1 MTLSPPASTT
11 APESS
16 PTSSVRQDLTRI
28 VLAVICL
35 LLLIG
40 TTLWVLRPFLAAGV
54 WATMLVVSTWPLLK
68 SLQARLGNRRAP
80 AVALMTL
87 GLLLLLI
94 LPLWAAIDTIA
105 RHADQVTALAKTVAD
120 SGLPQPPEWVR
131 GVPVV
136 GAKVAAAWADTAQAG
151 PDGLVAR
158 LAPYASDAVAWVL
171 GHVGSVGGML
181 VHFLLVVILSAI
193 LYASG
198 ETAARGVRRFGR
210 RLAAERG
217 ENSVV
222 LAGQAIRAVAL
233 GVGVTAVV
241 QTVLGGVGLAVAGV
255 PFAGLLSA
263 VMLMLCIA
271 QLGPALVLF
280 PAVAWMY
287 WTGENAWGTVLLVW
301 SLVVTALDNVL
312 RPVLIKRGADLPL
325 LLIFAGVI
333 GGMLGFGLIG
343 IFVGPVVLAV
353 TYTLLEAWIEDGLGK
368 AGLTPG
374 RPLVG
379 REFTSICVLAPCRVT
394 QSLLESRQWPR
405 ETSPPP
411 CEPEGSR
418 PCTNARR
425 GRPFRPPRPGTF
437 SVAWSG
443 SSPAATSTAHPGPG
457 TSSASSSRR
466 PSRGDRTA

>member
-1 MTLSPPASTT
+1 MTPSAQTLTT
-11 APESS
+11 APQAS
-16 PTSSVRQDLTRI
+16 PKSPVPQDLTRTI
-28 VLAVICL
+28 LAVISV

-68 SLQARLGNRRAP
+68 ALQARLGNRRAP

-105 RHADQVTALAKTVAD
+105 RHAGQVTAIARTVAD
-120 SGLPQPPEWVR
+120 SGLPQPPAWVQ

-151 PDGLVAR
+151 PHGLVAR
-158 LAPYASDAVAWVL
+158 LAPHASEAVAWVL
-171 GHVGSVGGML
+171 GRVGSVSGLL

-193 LYASG
+193 LFADG
-198 ETAARGVRRFGR
+198 ETAARAVRRFGR

-217 ENSVV
+217 DSSVV

-241 QTVLGGVGLAVAGV
+241 QTVLGGLGLAVAGV

-280 PAVAWMY
+280 PAVGWMY
-287 WTGENAWGTVLLVW
+287 WTGESAWGTFLLVW
-301 SLVVTALDNVL
+301 SLVVTSLDNVL
-312 RPVLIKRGADLPL
+312 RPVLIKKGADLPL

-353 TYTLLEAWIEDGLGK
+353 TYTLLEAWIEDGLGQ
-368 AGLTPG
+368 
-374 RPLVG
+374 
-379 REFTSICVLAPCRVT
+379 AP
-394 QSLLESRQWPR
+394 
-405 ETSPPP
+405 
-411 CEPEGSR
+411 
-418 PCTNARR
+418 
-425 GRPFRPPRPGTF
+425 
-437 SVAWSG
+437 
-443 SSPAATSTAHPGPG
+443 
-457 TSSASSSRR
+457 
-466 PSRGDRTA
+466 

>member
-1 MTLSPPASTT
+1 MTLSTPAPT
-11 APESS
+11 AAPGTS
-16 PTSSVRQDLTRI
+16 PTDHVRQDLTRTT
-28 VLAVICL
+28 LAVISL
-35 LLLIG
+35 LLLIAAS
-40 TTLWVLRPFLAAGV
+40 LWVLRPFLAAGV
-54 WATMLVVSTWPLLK
+54 GATMLVVSTWPLLK
-68 SLQARLGNRRAP
+68 ALQARLGNRRAP

-105 RHADQVTALAKTVAD
+105 RHADQVTALARTLAD
-120 SGLPQPPEWVR
+120 SGLPQPPQWV
-131 GVPVV
+131 GAVPVV
-136 GAKVAAAWADTAQAG
+136 GEKVAAAWAHTAQAG

-158 LAPYASDAVAWVL
+158 LAPYASDAAKWVM
-171 GHVGSVGGML
+171 GQAGGVGGML
-181 VHFLLVVILSAI
+181 VYFLLVVILSSI
-193 LYASG
+193 LYADG
-198 ETAARGVRRFGR
+198 EAAARGVRRFGR
-210 RLAAERG
+210 RLAGERG
-217 ENSVV
+217 ESSVV

-241 QTVLGGVGLAVAGV
+241 QTVLGGLGLALAGV
-255 PFAGLLSA
+255 PFASLLSA

-353 TYTLLEAWIEDGLGK
+353 TYTLLEAWIEDGLG
-368 AGLTPG
+368 
-374 RPLVG
+374 
-379 REFTSICVLAPCRVT
+379 
-394 QSLLESRQWPR
+394 
-405 ETSPPP
+405 
-411 CEPEGSR
+411 
-418 PCTNARR
+418 
-425 GRPFRPPRPGTF
+425 
-437 SVAWSG
+437 
-443 SSPAATSTAHPGPG
+443 TA
-457 TSSASSSRR
+457 
-466 PSRGDRTA
+466 D